1 MARRK
6 DYRYITGIIGNYGSN
21 DVWVIPEKDF
31 SAGLS
36 KEHPEYI
43 YAISDTNKKELS
55 LVNRG
60 MIIGYM
66 SPEGSI
72 ELSDKSEFYTK
83 PAITVEAKGGKDN
96 IPEVIVEATSASGKT
111 IDDYL
116 AGETLAD
123 RFLRQ
128 FGEW

>member
-6 DYRYITGIIGNYGSN
+6 DYRYMSGIIGNYGNN

-31 SAGLS
+31 TVELS

-43 YAISDTNKKELS
+43 YAVSNLKENKLK
-55 LVNRG
+55 LVSMG
-60 MIIGYM
+60 MLIGYM
-66 SPEGSI
+66 TLEGDI
-72 ELSDKSEFYTK
+72 ELLERSEFYDEDEFMEIAM
-83 PAITVEAKGGKDN
+83 PSPQ
-96 IPEVIVEATSASGKT
+96 IPSTSGKT

-116 AGETLAD
+116 AGETLVD

>member
-6 DYRYITGIIGNYGSN
+6 DYRYITGIIGNYGNN

-31 SAGLS
+31 TVKLS
-36 KEHPEYI
+36 KKHPEYI
-43 YAISDTNKKELS
+43 YAISDTNKDKLS
-55 LVNRG
+55 LVNQG
-60 MIIGYM
+60 MLIGYM
-66 SPEGSI
+66 SSEGSI

-83 PAITVEAKGGKDN
+83 PAIKVEVKEEDN
-96 IPEVIVEATSASGKT
+96 IPEIIVEATSASGKT